1 MGYLVKYLFMSYLSL
16 FSFVELIGI
25 RSEDSRVLKYQKKM
39 LEELD
44 PVRVPYKRIRPG
56 ICKFLRD
63 GFDKSVIQD
72 TMENIAL
79 WRPETKRS
87 KTEKENSLL
96 ALKNIMLMSFPDY
109 GSLVVK
115 HRPDSYL
122 LKIAGITI
130 KVSYDALISYNDK
143 DGKQHVGAIKTKL
156 KKEGFTYEDAEIS
169 SCLLFKALQRQ
180 FPGAMVEK
188 DMCFCFNPF
197 SMRMIVAKNVEANY
211 LKAMKVAIKLSG
223 VGDVAA

>member
-1 MGYLVKYLFMSYLSL
+1 MSYLSL

-39 LEELD
+39 LEDLD

-63 GFDKSVIQD
+63 GFDRGVILD
-72 TMENIAL
+72 TIENIAL
-79 WRPETKRS
+79 LKPETNRS

-96 ALKNIMLMSFPDY
+96 ALRNILLMSFPDY
-109 GSLVVK
+109 GSILVR
-115 HRPDSYL
+115 HRPESYL

-130 KVSYDALISYNDK
+130 KVSYDALISYTGI
-143 DGKQHVGAIKTKL
+143 DGKRHVGAIKTKL
-156 KKEGFTYEDAEIS
+156 KKEGFTYEDAEMS
-169 SCLLFKALQRQ
+169 SCLLFKTLKKQ
-180 FPGAMVEK
+180 FPDAVVEK
-188 DMCFCFNPF
+188 EMCFCFNPF
-197 SMRMIVAKNVEANY
+197 TMRMIAAKNVDANY
-211 LKAMKVAIKLSG
+211 LKAVEVAIKLSG

>member
-1 MGYLVKYLFMSYLSL
+1 MSQLSL
-16 FSFVELIGI
+16 FSFVELISI
-25 RSEDSRVLKYQKKM
+25 RSEDSRLLKYRKKI
-39 LEELD
+39 LEDLD
-44 PVRVPYKRIRPG
+44 PICIPYKRIRPG

-63 GFDKSVIQD
+63 GFDKDVILG
-72 TMENIAL
+72 TMEDINL
-79 WRPETKRS
+79 WVPDSKRS
-87 KTEKENSLL
+87 KAEKENSLL
-96 ALKNIMLMSFPDY
+96 ALRNIILMSFPDY
-109 GSLVVK
+109 KGLIVR
-115 HRPDSYL
+115 HRPASFL
-122 LKIAGITI
+122 FKIAGITL

-180 FPGAMVEK
+180 FPGAVVEK